1 MEAARKAKEAAMKT
15 YKVTLRVESEHTYE
29 IEANTSEEAES
40 VAEDMYADGE
50 DGAATELSIDVVDSY
65 PVEE

>member
-1 MEAARKAKEAAMKT
+1 MKT
-15 YKVTLRVESEHTYE
+15 YKVTLRVETEHTFE

-40 VAEDMYADGE
+40 VAEDMYRDGE
-50 DGAATELSIDVVDSY
+50 GGNSVEMAIDVIDSY